1 MKKSKVQ
8 NVIANPTFMILFV
21 IGILLLSLVFSRI
34 FKSKESGKAQIK
46 QGQIQI
52 VKGDE
57 VITINQN
64 GLVEYKS
71 KDRSYSETW
80 DASQIN
86 SFFSMME
93 RKARDYLT
101 KRVSGGDCAYKVF
114 MFLDRKLVTI
124 CIDSGDKDVAETVEP
139 IFIKYSDVNLS
150 DYFGNGEDEDGDNSD
165 DEFSGT
171 IEFPTPTS
179 GLSQSTPTPSPSA
192 ASNGNT
198 NYAPVKAGCE
208 NWSASIVNN
217 KAIISNTYC
226 TVDSTPT
233 PSL

>member
-1 MKKSKVQ
+1 MKKGKIYKIIS
-8 NVIANPTFMILFV
+8 NPAFIILFI
-21 IGILLLSLVFSRI
+21 IGILLLSFLFSRI
-34 FKSKESGKAQIK
+34 FKSKGGSGAQIK

-80 DASQIN
+80 DASQIS

-93 RKARDYLT
+93 RKARDYLS
-101 KRVSGGDCAYKVF
+101 KRVSGGDCRYKVF
-114 MFLDRKLVTI
+114 MFLDRKLVTV
-124 CIDSGDKDVAETVEP
+124 CIDSGDKDIAESVEP

-150 DYFGNGEDEDGDNSD
+150 DYFGNGEDGDGDSSD

-171 IEFPTPTS
+171 IEFPTSTP
-179 GLSQSTPTPSPSA
+179 GPSQSSPSPTPNA
-192 ASNGNT
+192 ANNGNT

-217 KAIISNTYC
+217 RAIISNTYC

-233 PSL
+233 P

>member
-1 MKKSKVQ
+1 MKKSKIQ
-8 NVIANPTFMILFV
+8 KIISNPAFV
-21 IGILLLSLVFSRI
+21 IFCIIVILLLLLLFSRI
-34 FKSKESGKAQIK
+34 FKSKGSSEAQIK

-80 DASQIN
+80 DTSQIN

-101 KRVSGGDCAYKVF
+101 KRVSGGDCRYKVF
-114 MFLDRKLVTI
+114 MFVDRKLVTI
-124 CIDSGDKDVAETVEP
+124 CIDSGDKDIAETVEP

-150 DYFGNGEDEDGDNSD
+150 DYFGNSGDEDGDSSN

-171 IEFPTPTS
+171 IEFPTPTPR
-179 GLSQSTPTPSPSA
+179 LSQSTPTPTPYTA
-192 ASNGNT
+192 NNENT

-217 KAIISNTYC
+217 RAIISNTYC
-226 TVDSTPT
+226 TVDLTPT
-233 PSL
+233 P